1 MAYDISNNT
10 AYIDGSTGLYCGK
23 PKSAKYG
30 ANAMQNYHSY
40 IRDFKTDTTVPN
52 PDTFTKGAS
61 INSIRKMEKEVKKLE
76 NEKLPPLNFVL
87 QYSPKMGAVKAFFTR
102 MFTGASIDKQA
113 LLGHSYEEMGR
124 KPAITLEE
132 ADAPFKNEAFSDIGT
147 NLTAKA
153 FDVNDDGEIDISEMA
168 VSTVVADV
176 LSKDDSLLPLNLK
189 VVDLKKADGTYTN
202 DGENKMMAFCN
213 EENLET
219 ASIIAKDIHSKLK
232 LDKTQNKFIKKT
244 GM

>member
-10 AYIDGSTGLYCGK
+10 TYIDGSTGLYYGK

-232 LDKTQNKFIKKT
+232 LDKAQNKFIKKT

>member
-1 MAYDISNNT
+1 
-10 AYIDGSTGLYCGK
+10 
-23 PKSAKYG
+23 
-30 ANAMQNYHSY
+30 
-40 IRDFKTDTTVPN
+40 
-52 PDTFTKGAS
+52 
-61 INSIRKMEKEVKKLE
+61 
-76 NEKLPPLNFVL
+76 
-87 QYSPKMGAVKAFFTR
+87 

-232 LDKTQNKFIKKT
+232 LDKAQNKFIKKT

>member
-10 AYIDGSTGLYCGK
+10 AYIDGSSGFYYGK

-30 ANAMQNYHSY
+30 ANAMQNYRSY
-40 IRDFKTDTTVPN
+40 IRDFQTRTKVPN
-52 PDTFTKGAS
+52 PDIFTKGAS
-61 INSIRKMEKEVKKLE
+61 VNNIRKMEKEAEKLE
-76 NEKLPPLNFVL
+76 NEKLPPINFVL
-87 QYSPKMGAVKAFFTR
+87 RYAPKMGAMKAFFTR

-113 LLGHSYEEMGR
+113 LLGHSFEEMNR
-124 KPAITLEE
+124 KSAITLEE
-132 ADAPFKNEAFSDIGT
+132 ADKPFKNEAFSDIDA

-168 VSTVVADV
+168 VSTVVADI
-176 LSKDDSLLPLNLK
+176 LSKDDLLLPLDLR
-189 VVDLKKADGTYTN
+189 VMDLKKADGTYTN

-219 ASIIAKDIHSKLK
+219 ASAITKDIHSKLK
-232 LDKTQNKFIKKT
+232 LDKAQKKFYKKL
-244 GM
+244 

>member
-10 AYIDGSTGLYCGK
+10 AYIDGSTGLYYGK

-213 EENLET
+213 
-219 ASIIAKDIHSKLK
+219 D
-232 LDKTQNKFIKKT
+232 
-244 GM
+244 

>member
-1 MAYDISNNT
+1 
-10 AYIDGSTGLYCGK
+10 
-23 PKSAKYG
+23 
-30 ANAMQNYHSY
+30 
-40 IRDFKTDTTVPN
+40 
-52 PDTFTKGAS
+52 
-61 INSIRKMEKEVKKLE
+61 ME
-76 NEKLPPLNFVL
+76 
-87 QYSPKMGAVKAFFTR
+87 
-102 MFTGASIDKQA
+102 
-113 LLGHSYEEMGR
+113 
-124 KPAITLEE
+124 
-132 ADAPFKNEAFSDIGT
+132 
-147 NLTAKA
+147 
-153 FDVNDDGEIDISEMA
+153 DGEIDISEMA